1 MFAGNISGAESGR
14 DNCSVAGIWR
24 AIAFIALL
32 LVCLIPSMASAQT
45 NQYTNATTG
54 GIVDST
60 TCATT
65 VTRTFSVGTSFIV
78 SDVDLGVFLTHTYR
92 GDLRI
97 TLQSPTGTIVNIMTN
112 TGGDG
117 DNLSDLFND
126 EAAAGIATHN
136 ATAIDPTTTPP
147 PYSHSFQPT
156 SVLSSFDGQN
166 ALGTWTLVICDSV
179 AQDTGTFS
187 RADLYITQQSPFAD
201 LSLTKTVSNAAPANG
216 ATISYTLTASS
227 AAASSLTATG
237 VTVLDNL
244 PPGVSFVS
252 ASGTG
257 SYNSTSGI
265 WTIGTLAPGAS
276 ASITI
281 TVSVSATS
289 GATITNEAEIASS
302 SAFDADSTP
311 NNGSVTE
318 DDDASVSFTIS
329 GTRTAGTPPT
339 LTCPVGTTVFDWDGR
354 TWATGSLSNS
364 YTLTNV
370 GIFNIGIS
378 SSISFVAGSPALNG
392 NLTGGLSPIQNSLF
406 LNMNNTSLA
415 QTSTAVIALPT
426 AVPAMQFRLHDVDFG
441 SGTFADKV
449 TVTGSFNGNNVFPA
463 LTNGVANYVI
473 GNVVIGDAGATDTTS
488 LGNVVV
494 TFLSPVDTITIIYGN
509 HTTAPADPGNQWMSI
524 HDISFCNPQAT
535 LSVTKISSVLTDG
548 TSVTNPK
555 AVPGATV
562 RYCITVTNNGSGTAT
577 TVSASDVVPVR
588 VTYVPGSMTTGASCG
603 SASTAEDDNNIGA
616 DESDPYGMAIAGTTV
631 TGGAVSLAPNAS
643 VALVFLATVN

>member
-1 MFAGNISGAESGR
+1 MCKDPEQNRASHRMSLRGNGWTVFTAVFAFF
-14 DNCSVAGIWR
+14 
-24 AIAFIALL
+24 AFWM
-32 LVCLIPSMASAQT
+32 IPSAALAQT
-45 NQYTNATTG
+45 QFQYTNSTTG
-54 GIVDST
+54 TIPDSNT
-60 TCATT
+60 SCATVLTRSFT
-65 VTRTFSVGTSFIV
+65 VPTAYSVN
-78 SDVDLGVFLTHTYR
+78 DVDLGVALAHNNR
-92 GDLRI
+92 GNLRI
-97 TLQSPTGTIVNIMTN
+97 SLTSPSGTTVAIMTN
-112 TGGDG
+112 IGGSR
-117 DNLSDLFND
+117 DNLSVLFDDEVAIAIATHTASND
-126 EAAAGIATHN
+126 STNAVPPYQRMFGPANALSTFDGQAAAG
-136 ATAIDPTTTPP
+136 
-147 PYSHSFQPT
+147 
-156 SVLSSFDGQN
+156 
-166 ALGTWTLVICDSV
+166 TWTMTICDSIGGSIGSF
-179 AQDTGTFS
+179 T
-187 RADLYITQQSPFAD
+187 RADLYISPREAD
-201 LSLTKTVSNAAPANG
+201 LSLSKAVSNASPANG